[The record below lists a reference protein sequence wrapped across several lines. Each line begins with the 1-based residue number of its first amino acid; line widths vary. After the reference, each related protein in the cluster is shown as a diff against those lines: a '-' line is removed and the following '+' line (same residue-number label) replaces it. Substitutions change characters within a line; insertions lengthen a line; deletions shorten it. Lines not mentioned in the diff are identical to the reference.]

1 MQFFSTVLQ
10 CGVLCRLSV
19 YGDTHQVM
27 RFTAKETSP
36 YLRLMAKRTR
46 FVICL
51 FCLLFILKLLS
62 LFASLSSSQC
72 LQGTEMVQVTLLRR
86 TLAFSP

>member
-1 MQFFSTVLQ
+1 M
-10 CGVLCRLSV
+10 
-19 YGDTHQVM
+19 YGDTRQVM

-62 LFASLSSSQC
+62 LFASLASSPY
-72 LQGTEMVQVTLLRR
+72 LEGTETVKVTPLRR
-86 TLAFSP
+86 TLASSS